1 VATGHTGQA
10 ERLLLQLFHG
20 FDSHRGQAN
29 CGHTQSKI
37 TNIIYSCYRISD
49 MHERRLSFR
58 LVPDYIW
65 RFSLEEI
72 STNMFLYI
80 LVLRIRHI
88 PYYQISFES
97 YFSRWHKCLWSE
109 ILSYFLLHHLKVC

>member
-58 LVPDYIW
+58 LVPDYI
-65 RFSLEEI
+65 
-72 STNMFLYI
+72 
-80 LVLRIRHI
+80 
-88 PYYQISFES
+88 
-97 YFSRWHKCLWSE
+97 
-109 ILSYFLLHHLKVC
+109 

>member
-1 VATGHTGQA
+1 MNLLFLFLVLRNQVKIFVCDFTGQA

-58 LVPDYIW
+58 LVPDYI
-65 RFSLEEI
+65 
-72 STNMFLYI
+72 
-80 LVLRIRHI
+80 
-88 PYYQISFES
+88 
-97 YFSRWHKCLWSE
+97 
-109 ILSYFLLHHLKVC
+109 